1 MAKEKTTHRRSATRA
16 GTSQDSPGQE
26 ISPDE
31 RRRMIE
37 QAAYL
42 RAEHRGFNG
51 GDPMEDW
58 LVAEREINRM
68 LPSPQQQKQELAA
81 YKMLRAAVGKILGD
95 AKEVLNAEAIRQ
107 ALAQATAQLKQVGE
121 HTADTIDK
129 VAASVEKDMVNAAQ
143 KIGTRWDA
151 YSEKTADLF
160 QVWRDRGNRFLTDA
174 TAAVGDWLQQTSDK
188 LKTQTYRSGD
198 MAASGTLECTAC
210 GEHITLHTPAHLPAC
225 SKCRNTEF
233 RRV

>member
-1 MAKEKTTHRRSATRA
+1 MAKEKSPRRR
-16 GTSQDSPGQE
+16 TSQVSVSPETPGQGL
-26 ISPDE
+26 SPEE
-31 RRRMIE
+31 RRRRIE
-37 QAAYL
+37 QAAYF
-42 RAEHRGFNG
+42 RAQQRGFNG
-51 GDPMEDW
+51 GDPVEDW
-58 LVAEREINRM
+58 LAAEREINRL

-81 YKMLRAAVGKILGD
+81 YTKLREGVSRVLGD
-95 AKEVLNAEAIRQ
+95 AKETLNAETIRQ
-107 ALAQATAQLKQVGE
+107 ALAQAIAQLKQVGE

-129 VAASVEKDMVNAAQ
+129 VAASVERDMINAAQ

-188 LKTQTYRSGD
+188 LKTQTYHSGE

-210 GEHITLHTPAHLPAC
+210 GERLVLQIPSHLPAC
-225 SKCRNTEF
+225 SKCRGSEY

>member
-1 MAKEKTTHRRSATRA
+1 MAKEKSPRRR
-16 GTSQDSPGQE
+16 TSQVSASPETPGQSLSSE
-26 ISPDE
+26 E
-31 RRRMIE
+31 RRRRIE
-37 QAAYL
+37 QAAYF
-42 RAEHRGFNG
+42 RAQQRGFNG
-51 GDPMEDW
+51 GDPVEDW
-58 LVAEREINRM
+58 LAAEREINRL

-81 YKMLRAAVGKILGD
+81 YTKLREGVSRVLGD
-95 AKEVLNAEAIRQ
+95 AKETLNAETIRQ
-107 ALAQATAQLKQVGE
+107 ALAQAIAQLKQVGE

-129 VAASVEKDMVNAAQ
+129 VAANVERDMVNAAQ

-188 LKTQTYRSGD
+188 LKTQTYQSGE

-210 GEHITLHTPAHLPAC
+210 GERLVLQTASHLPAC
-225 SKCRNTEF
+225 SKCHNREY

>member
-1 MAKEKTTHRRSATRA
+1 MAKEKTPRGTGRTSAEPVRA
-16 GTSQDSPGQE
+16 DKSVSLK
-26 ISPDE
+26 E

-37 QAAYL
+37 QAAYF
-42 RAEHRGFNG
+42 RAQKRGFNG
-51 GDPMEDW
+51 GDPVEDW
-58 LVAEREINRM
+58 LAAEREIGRL
-68 LPSPQQQKQELAA
+68 LPNPQQQKQELAA
-81 YKMLRAAVGKILGD
+81 YKKLREGVRHTLGE
-95 AKEVLNAEAIRQ
+95 AKETMSAENIRQ

-143 KIGTRWDA
+143 KIGTRWEA

-160 QVWRDRGNRFLTDA
+160 QVWRDRSNRFLTDA

-188 LKTQTYRSGD
+188 LKTQTYHSGD
-198 MAASGTLECTAC
+198 MAAGGTLECTAC
-210 GEHITLHTPAHLPAC
+210 GERIVLHTPAHLPAC

-233 RRV
+233 RRI

>member
-1 MAKEKTTHRRSATRA
+1 MAKEKSPRSSGQTHAQPARSNM
-16 GTSQDSPGQE
+16 GESLN
-26 ISPDE
+26 E

-37 QAAYL
+37 QAAYF
-42 RAEHRGFNG
+42 RAQQRGFNG
-51 GDPMEDW
+51 GDPVEDW
-58 LVAEREINRM
+58 LVAEREIGRL
-68 LPSPQQQKQELAA
+68 LPNPQQQQQELAA
-81 YKMLRAAVGKILGD
+81 YKKLREAVRHALGE
-95 AKEVLNAEAIRQ
+95 AKETLSAENIRQ
-107 ALAQATAQLKQVGE
+107 ALAQATTQLKLVGE
-121 HTADTIDK
+121 HTADTVDK

-188 LKTQTYRSGD
+188 LKTQTYHSGE

-210 GEHITLHTPAHLPAC
+210 GEHIVLRTPAHLPAC
-225 SKCRNTEF
+225 SKCRHTEF
-233 RRV
+233 RRI